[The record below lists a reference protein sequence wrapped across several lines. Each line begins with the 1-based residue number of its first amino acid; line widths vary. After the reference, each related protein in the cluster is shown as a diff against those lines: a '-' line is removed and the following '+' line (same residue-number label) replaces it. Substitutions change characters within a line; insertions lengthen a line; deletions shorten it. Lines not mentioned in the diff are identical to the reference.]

1 MVGVRTTPTRNWRGQ
16 SADERRAQRR
26 KQLIDAGLEVIGTQ
40 GWANTTVRAVCR
52 EAGLT
57 ERYFYQ
63 AFDDRDALLIAV
75 YDQVMADGVA
85 VVLAAIGQARHSF
98 EETVREVIA
107 AGVDFV
113 LDDPR
118 RGRLL
123 VVEAS
128 AEPALQRRRQ
138 QAMRQQAA
146 LLARLGT
153 ERFGGATPDAADAQL
168 NAFAAVGALAEVGGA
183 YLDGGL
189 EVPRQRLVEH
199 LAGLVAAVAGV
210 SSAGKGARASGR

>member
-1 MVGVRTTPTRNWRGQ
+1 MRATPTRSWKGV

-26 KQLIDAGLEVIGTQ
+26 RQLVDAGLEVIGTE
-40 GWANTTVRAVCR
+40 GWASTTVRAVCR

-63 AFDDRDALLIAV
+63 AFDDRDALLVAV
-75 YDQVMADGVA
+75 YDRVVADGVA
-85 VVLAAIGQARHSF
+85 VVLQALESSPRSFAA
-98 EETVREVIA
+98 TVRTVIA

-123 VVEAS
+123 AVEAS
-128 AEPALQRRRQ
+128 GDPQLQRRRQ
-138 QAMRQQAA
+138 RAMRQQAA
-146 LLARLGT
+146 LIARLGT
-153 ERFGGATPDAADAQL
+153 ERFGGQTPDAADAQL
-168 NAFAAVGALAEVGGA
+168 NALAAVGALVEVGSA

-189 EVPRQRLVEH
+189 RIPRQRLVDH
-199 LAGLVAAVAGV
+199 LTGIVTAAAGV
-210 SSAGKGARASGR
+210 SSASGG